1 MRRYCED
8 QLLEVAVR
16 YGLCQP
22 PSARMPLEDM
32 LASHLA
38 KVSSSLLFDWLMF
51 S

>member
-1 MRRYCED
+1 M
-8 QLLEVAVR
+8 R